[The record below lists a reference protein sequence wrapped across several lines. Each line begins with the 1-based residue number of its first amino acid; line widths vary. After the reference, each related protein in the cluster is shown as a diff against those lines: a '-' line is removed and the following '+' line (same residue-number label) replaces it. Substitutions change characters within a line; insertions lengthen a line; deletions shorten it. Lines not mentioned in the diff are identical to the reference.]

1 MSTLRTW
8 LPTIVNIV
16 CTFVRLILFLLKDR
30 ASAWAL
36 IKHVAVSVASMAGK
50 MLAALKAKPPGEL
63 VFDASTGSLSG
74 VAISNSTAIAHL
86 TTKPPPQP
94 MPHMVNTSMM
104 AAEHW
109 QEHQN
114 RDALFTME
122 VARKN
127 LRNAALFHVLNR
139 PLSQG

>member
-8 LPTIVNIV
+8 LPTIVNIL
-16 CTFVRLILFLLKDR
+16 CTFVRLILFLLRDR

-36 IKHVAVSVASMAGK
+36 IKRVAVSVASLARK
-50 MLAALKAKPPGEL
+50 MLGALKAKPPGDL
-63 VFDASTGSLSG
+63 TFVASTGSLSG
-74 VAISNSTAIAHL
+74 VAVSTSTAVAHL
-86 TTKPPPQP
+86 TANPLPR
-94 MPHMVNTSMM
+94 MANTSMM

-109 QEHQN
+109 QEQQN

-127 LRNAALFHVLNR
+127 LRNAGLFHLLNG
-139 PLSQG
+139 PSAGTNSP